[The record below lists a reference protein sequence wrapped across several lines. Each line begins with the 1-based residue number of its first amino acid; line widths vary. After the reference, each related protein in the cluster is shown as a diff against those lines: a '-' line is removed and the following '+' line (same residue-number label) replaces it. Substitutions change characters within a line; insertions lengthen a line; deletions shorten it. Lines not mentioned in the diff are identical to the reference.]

1 MPIHLSKK
9 EKSKIKKQLEL
20 YMGQAETAIMKMIST
35 TDGSADPRRILK
47 LKQAL
52 LSLKV
57 EYNRIKMKYEDETN

>member
-20 YMGQAETAIMKMIST
+20 YMGQAETAIMKMISA
-35 TDGSADPRRILK
+35 TDQSADPRRILK

>member
-1 MPIHLSKK
+1 
-9 EKSKIKKQLEL
+9 
-20 YMGQAETAIMKMIST
+20 MGQAETAIMKMIST